1 MESDQVHF
9 FSFAVSGDFQQII
22 HAFEP
27 RFTSQIV
34 RHIGDGNRLNRIHDD
49 VALVH
54 TIATSRL
61 YVGTRPDTNAA
72 SDSPESDTLAK
83 AFGKY
88 HMEPHNGD
96 WYRK

>member
-1 MESDQVHF
+1 MESDQVNF
-9 FSFAVSGDFQQII
+9 FSVAVSCDPQQII

-34 RHIGDGNRLNRIHDD
+34 RDVGDGNRRNRLHDD

-54 TIATSRL
+54 TIATSHL

-72 SDSPESDTLAK
+72 SDSPESDPLAK

-88 HMEPHNGD
+88 HMEAHNGD